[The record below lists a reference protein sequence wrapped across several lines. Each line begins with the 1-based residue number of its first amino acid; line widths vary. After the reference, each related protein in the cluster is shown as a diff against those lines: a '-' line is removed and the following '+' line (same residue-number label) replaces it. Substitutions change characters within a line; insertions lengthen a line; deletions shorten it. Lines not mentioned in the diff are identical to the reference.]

1 MGRLCFRCGS
11 PVHGPGT
18 ELDVRM
24 ALLRALLL
32 IGCLGWVVPGI
43 AAEGQVRLLDVSDA
57 IGPAVADYVI
67 RGIDAAE
74 AAGEPFV
81 ILRMD
86 TPGGLDAS
94 MRDIIQRILA
104 AEIPVVTWVAP
115 SGSRAAS
122 AGTFILYAS
131 HVAAMAP
138 ATNLGA
144 ATPVAIGAPGGGSP
158 GGDGDTD
165 GKGDQAKPP
174 GGALARKAV
183 NDAAAYIKGLAE
195 LRGRN
200 AEWAVA
206 AVREAESLS
215 AEEAVQENVID
226 LVVGDLD
233 GLLSALDGR
242 VVAMQKG
249 EITLSTTGLEVVT
262 QAPDW
267 RSELLS
273 IITNPNVAYMLM
285 LLGIYGIFFELANP
299 GAIVPGVI
307 GAIALVLALYAFH
320 VLPVNYAGVALVL
333 IGMAFMVAEMFMPSF
348 GALGIG
354 GLAAFVAGS
363 VILMDTE
370 VSAFQLSLPL
380 VVALALTSAAFTML
394 VTGLALR
401 QRRKPVVSGREQL
414 VGSTGEALEAFAAS
428 GSVHVHGERWQARSR
443 LPVAAGQAVR
453 VVAIDGLTLEIEP
466 LDKEK

>member
-1 MGRLCFRCGS
+1 MNRWLCA
-11 PVHGPGT
+11 V
-18 ELDVRM
+18 L
-24 ALLRALLL
+24 A
-32 IGCLGWVVPGI
+32 LGWLATGH
-43 AAEGQVRLLDVSDA
+43 AQAGEDRARLLDVSDA
-57 IGPAVADYVI
+57 IGPAVADYVV

-74 AAGEPFV
+74 AAGEPLV
-81 ILRMD
+81 ILRLD

-94 MRDIIQRILA
+94 MRVIVQRILA

-115 SGSRAAS
+115 SGARAAS

-144 ATPVAIGAPGGGSP
+144 ATPVSIGGTPGKPADDDKRDGEDARP
-158 GGDGDTD
+158 GTAMG
-165 GKGDQAKPP
+165 
-174 GGALARKAV
+174 RKAV
-183 NDAAAYIKGLAE
+183 NDAAAYIHGLAR

-200 AEWAVA
+200 VEWAESAVTEA
-206 AVREAESLS
+206 ASLS
-215 AEEAVQENVID
+215 AEEAVQQNVVD
-226 LVVGDLD
+226 LVVADLE
-233 GLLSALDGR
+233 GLLGALDGR
-242 VVAMQKG
+242 VVEVK
-249 EITLSTTGLEVVT
+249 EREVTLATAGLEVVE

-267 RSELLS
+267 RSELLA
-273 IITNPNVAYMLM
+273 ILTNPNVAYMLM

-333 IGMAFMVAEMFMPSF
+333 IGMAFMVAEVFMPSF

-363 VILMDTE
+363 IILLDTE
-370 VSAFQLSLPL
+370 VAAFSLSLPL
-380 VVALALTSAAFTML
+380 VIALALTSLAFMMF

-401 QRRKPVVSGREQL
+401 QRRRPVVSGREQL
-414 VGSTGEALEAFAAS
+414 LGGVGEALEPFAGDGRVMA
-428 GSVHVHGERWQARSR
+428 HGETWAARSR
-443 LPVAAGQAVR
+443 VPVGAGQAVR
-453 VVAIDGLTLEIEP
+453 IIAIDGLVLEVEP
-466 LDKEK
+466 FDKES

>member
-1 MGRLCFRCGS
+1 MRRSAHGGRFLVKRWLCMGWLLCGLAMG
-11 PVHGPGT
+11 H
-18 ELDVRM
+18 
-24 ALLRALLL
+24 AQ
-32 IGCLGWVVPGI
+32 
-43 AAEGQVRLLDVSDA
+43 AAGEQVRLLEVSDA
-57 IGPAVADYVI
+57 IGPAVADYVV

-74 AAGEPFV
+74 AAGEPLV
-81 ILRMD
+81 ILRLD

-94 MRDIIQRILA
+94 MRVIVQRILA

-115 SGSRAAS
+115 SGARAAS
-122 AGTFILYAS
+122 AGTFIMYAS

-144 ATPVAIGAPGGGSP
+144 ATPVAIGATGSGKP
-158 GGDGDTD
+158 QGEGDEAD
-165 GKGDQAKPP
+165 GKSKP
-174 GGALARKAV
+174 GTSMERKAI
-183 NDAAAYIKGLAE
+183 NDATAYIHGLAE

-200 AEWAVA
+200 VEWAERAVTEA
-206 AVREAESLS
+206 ASLS
-215 AEEAVQENVID
+215 AEEAVQQNVVD
-226 LVVGDLD
+226 LVVADLD
-233 GLLSALDGR
+233 GLVEALEGR
-242 VVAMQKG
+242 VVKVG
-249 EITLSTTGLEVVT
+249 KREVTLATADLEVEV

-267 RSELLS
+267 RSELLA

-333 IGMAFMVAEMFMPSF
+333 IGMAFMVAEVFMPSF

-363 VILMDTE
+363 IILLDTE
-370 VSAFQLSLPL
+370 VAAFSLSLPL
-380 VVALALTSAAFTML
+380 VVALALTSLAFMMF

-401 QRRKPVVSGREQL
+401 QRRRPVVSGREEL
-414 VGSTGEALEAFAAS
+414 IGSRGEALEAFA
-428 GSVHVHGERWQARSR
+428 GEGRVHAHGETWSARSR
-443 LPVAAGQAVR
+443 VPVGAGQPVR
-453 VVAIDGLTLEIEP
+453 ITAIDGLVLEVEP
-466 LDKEK
+466 LDKES

>member
-1 MGRLCFRCGS
+1 MRRL
-11 PVHGPGT
+11 T
-18 ELDVRM
+18 WI
-24 ALLRALLL
+24 LLL
-32 IGCLGWVVPGI
+32 CLLAGGLT
-43 AAEGQVRLLDVSDA
+43 AAERGQVRLLDVSDA
-57 IGPAVADYVI
+57 IGPAVADYVV

-74 AAGEPFV
+74 AAGEPLV
-81 ILRMD
+81 ILRLD

-94 MRDIIQRILA
+94 MRVIVQRILA

-115 SGSRAAS
+115 SGARAAS
-122 AGTFILYAS
+122 AGTFIMYAS

-144 ATPVAIGAPGGGSP
+144 ATPVAIGATGAGQPKGE
-158 GGDGDTD
+158 GDEAD
-165 GKGDQAKPP
+165 GKSKP
-174 GGALARKAV
+174 GTSMERKAI
-183 NDAAAYIKGLAE
+183 NDATAYIHGLAE

-200 AEWAVA
+200 VEWAELAVTEA
-206 AVREAESLS
+206 ASLS
-215 AEEAVQENVID
+215 AEEAVQQNVVD
-226 LVVGDLD
+226 LVVADLD
-233 GLLSALDGR
+233 GLMGALDGR
-242 VVAMQKG
+242 VVRIKAD
-249 EITLSTTGLEVVT
+249 EVTLATAGLEVIE

-333 IGMAFMVAEMFMPSF
+333 IGMAFMVAEVFMPSF

-363 VILMDTE
+363 IILLDTE
-370 VSAFQLSLPL
+370 VAAFSLSLPL
-380 VVALALTSAAFTML
+380 VVALALTSLAFMMF

-401 QRRKPVVSGREQL
+401 QRRRPVVSGREQL
-414 VGSTGEALEAFAAS
+414 LGSTGEALEAFA
-428 GSVHVHGERWQARSR
+428 GEGRVHAHGETWSARSR
-443 LPVAAGQAVR
+443 VPLAAGQPVR
-453 VVAIDGLTLEIEP
+453 ITAIDGLVLEVEP
-466 LDKEK
+466 LDKES

>member
-1 MGRLCFRCGS
+1 MQMRRLTRI
-11 PVHGPGT
+11 
-18 ELDVRM
+18 
-24 ALLRALLL
+24 LLL
-32 IGCLGWVVPGI
+32 CLLASGVT
-43 AAEGQVRLLDVSDA
+43 AAERGQVRLLDVSDA
-57 IGPAVADYVI
+57 IGPAVADYVV

-74 AAGEPFV
+74 AAGEPLV
-81 ILRMD
+81 ILRLD

-94 MRDIIQRILA
+94 MRVIVQRILA

-115 SGSRAAS
+115 SGARAAS
-122 AGTFILYAS
+122 AGTFIMYAS

-144 ATPVAIGAPGGGSP
+144 ATPVAIGATGPTKSP
-158 GGDGDTD
+158 ADEGGDDAD
-165 GKGDQAKPP
+165 SKARP
-174 GGALARKAV
+174 GTTMERKAV
-183 NDAAAYIKGLAE
+183 NDATAYIHGLAE

-200 AEWAVA
+200 VEWAELAVTEA
-206 AVREAESLS
+206 ASLS
-215 AEEAVQENVID
+215 AEEAVQQNVVD
-226 LVVGDLD
+226 LVVADLD
-233 GLLSALDGR
+233 GLMGALDGR
-242 VVAMQKG
+242 VVRIKAD
-249 EITLSTTGLEVVT
+249 EVTLATAGLEVIE

-333 IGMAFMVAEMFMPSF
+333 IGMAFMVAEVFMPSF

-363 VILMDTE
+363 IILLDTE
-370 VSAFQLSLPL
+370 VAAFSLSLPL
-380 VVALALTSAAFTML
+380 VVALALTSLAFMMF

-401 QRRKPVVSGREQL
+401 QRRRPVVSGREQL
-414 VGSTGEALEAFAAS
+414 IGGSGEALEAFT
-428 GSVHVHGERWQARSR
+428 GEGRVHAHGETWSARSR
-443 LPVAAGQAVR
+443 VPLAAGQSVR
-453 VVAIDGLTLEIEP
+453 ITAIDGLVLEVEP
-466 LDKEK
+466 LDKES